1 MVIDVLS
8 KGLIIEKRR
17 LLIPK
22 LTNVF
27 QIHKII
33 RHFLRDTMT
42 PKEPETSNCIHEL
55 RSDAVQRFFRRPFF
69 LSLTIGIPFCIFKL
83 LFGLTAVCVGSVVS
97 FPVTVFGWM
106 VTGWASA
113 DLCLNLGRVA
123 FDLLG
128 HPAPFEY
135 CTIAQIG
142 QIFHRPMVFLAID
155 TLLTFAIICTMLWSG
170 WIAFLPELEM
180 KMWYAATTLNLI
192 SLSLVVLYNEIRNS

>member
-1 MVIDVLS
+1 MI
-8 KGLIIEKRR
+8 
-17 LLIPK
+17 
-22 LTNVF
+22 
-27 QIHKII
+27 
-33 RHFLRDTMT
+33 
-42 PKEPETSNCIHEL
+42 PKEPVTRNCIDEL
-55 RSDAVQRFFRRPFF
+55 RSDAVQRFFQRPFF

-83 LFGLTAVCVGSVVS
+83 LFGLTAVRVGSVIS
-97 FPVTVFGWM
+97 SPVAVFGWI

-113 DLCLNLGRVA
+113 DLCLNLGREA

-128 HPAPFEY
+128 RPAPFEY

-142 QIFHRPMVFLAID
+142 QFFHRPMVFLAID

-170 WIAFLPELEM
+170 WIALLSAVEM